1 MSNYAISIM
10 GPTASGKTSLGI
22 KLAKELN
29 GEIIS
34 VDSAL
39 IYKDM
44 NIGTAK
50 PTLKERDGVVHHLI
64 DILDPKDS
72 YSVAS
77 FRNDTIKLYHE
88 ITSRGKVPILVGG
101 TMMYFKAITEGLSN
115 LPESTKEVRDEVNSI
130 IQNKGLNY
138 LREQLKLVDLDS
150 YNRLNENDSQ
160 RLGRAYEVYLMTNKS
175 MTQLL
180 KEAPV
185 YKAPFELKEFAL
197 LPDRERLDLKK
208 VITQRFNQMIEQ
220 GFEEEV
226 RALFNRKD
234 LNMDMPSI
242 RSVGYR
248 QMWQYFLGELSF
260 EEMIERSIIAT
271 CQLAKRQ
278 MTWLRGW
285 KSKVTY
291 LKPGDSANLEKMLL
305 SLNSDQE

>member
-185 YKAPFELKEFAL
+185 YKGGH
-197 LPDRERLDLKK
+197 
-208 VITQRFNQMIEQ
+208 TQKR
-220 GFEEEV
+220 
-226 RALFNRKD
+226 
-234 LNMDMPSI
+234 
-242 RSVGYR
+242 YR
-248 QMWQYFLGELSF
+248 Y
-260 EEMIERSIIAT
+260 R
-271 CQLAKRQ
+271 
-278 MTWLRGW
+278 
-285 KSKVTY
+285 
-291 LKPGDSANLEKMLL
+291 
-305 SLNSDQE
+305 